1 MRRRRAT
8 ALWAVAVT
16 SLPLGS
22 PQEGAP
28 PQCLP
33 GDAKTCSPG
42 LDLEDAHVAVR
53 TAAAKSPPSPPA
65 AAAAARGLAPRGDM
79 PGIFF

>member
-1 MRRRRAT
+1 MRRRRAA

-53 TAAAKSPPSPPA
+53 TAAAALWS
-65 AAAAARGLAPRGDM
+65 RGRGRGPTADRQ
-79 PGIFF
+79 